1 MTMNN
6 NNKKR
11 ALGRGLSALLE
22 NPETDITSR
31 SENGEVAAPKPVAGG
46 IAEIE
51 VTQIETNPF
60 QPRTHF
66 EEEALLELADSI
78 RIHGI
83 IQPITVRKMGYDK
96 YQLISGE
103 RRFRAS
109 QLAGLV
115 KVPAYVRI
123 ANDQAMLEM
132 ALLENIQREDL
143 NAIEVALSYKRLID
157 ECSLTQEQV
166 SEKMSKQ
173 RSTITNYLRLL
184 KLPAEIQKGIVD
196 KEISMGHARALIS
209 IDDKEKQIEIF
220 RQVVADTLS
229 VRQTEELVRGNSP
242 KKEAPEK
249 KQAKPS
255 SENEVLSFEHQKIQN
270 EIRNVFNNRSEFKI
284 QNGKG
289 RIVIPFESEE
299 ELERIVQLLDLN

>member
-1 MTMNN
+1 MTM

-22 NPETDITSR
+22 NPETDITTKADST
-31 SENGEVAAPKPVAGG
+31 ENVVSKPVAGG

-51 VTQIETNPF
+51 VSQIETNPF

-66 EEEALLELADSI
+66 EEVALLELADSI

-109 QLAGLV
+109 QIAGLV

-157 ECSLTQEQV
+157 ECSMTQEQV

-173 RSTITNYLRLL
+173 RSTVTNYLRLL

-209 IDDKEKQIEIF
+209 IEDKDKQIEIY
-220 RQVVADTLS
+220 RQVVENNLS
-229 VRQTEELVRGNSP
+229 VRQTEELVRGNAP
-242 KKEAPEK
+242 KKETPAAK
-249 KQAKPS
+249 K
-255 SENEVLSFEHQKIQN
+255 EVKTNSDDEALSFEHQKIQN
-270 EIRNVFNNRSEFKI
+270 ELKNIFHPKSEFKI
-284 QNGKG
+284 RNGKG
-289 RIVIPFESEE
+289 SIVIPFDSEVD
-299 ELERIVQLLDLN
+299 LERIVQLLDLN

>member
-1 MTMNN
+1 MTM

-22 NPETDITSR
+22 NPETDITTR
-31 SENGEVAAPKPVAGG
+31 NGGDSNEHVASKPVAGG

-51 VTQIETNPF
+51 IAQIETNPF

-66 EEEALLELADSI
+66 EQEALIELADSI

-109 QLAGLV
+109 QIAGLV

-173 RSTITNYLRLL
+173 RSTVTNYLRLL

-196 KEISMGHARALIS
+196 KEISMGHARALIN
-209 IDDKEKQIEIF
+209 IDDKDRQIEIY
-220 RQVVADTLS
+220 REVVQNNLS
-229 VRQTEELVRGNSP
+229 VRQTEELVRGNSS
-242 KKEAPEK
+242 KKETAAK
-249 KQAKPS
+249 KS
-255 SENEVLSFEHQKIQN
+255 SSNTDEPVLSFEHQKISN
-270 EIRNVFNNRSEFKI
+270 E
-284 QNGKG
+284 
-289 RIVIPFESEE
+289 
-299 ELERIVQLLDLN
+299 L